1 MKSII
6 NESVGTIIFVFIALI
21 YIFVLGVLGGS
32 FGGVAEE
39 VSNYGINAILFL
51 VLFILA
57 LPPVAFIIWIIN
69 QVKQSGG
76 I

>member
-6 NESVGTIIFVFIALI
+6 DESIGTIVFVFIALI

-39 VSNYGINAILFL
+39 VSKYGINSILFL

-57 LPPVAFIIWIIN
+57 LPPIAFIIWIIN
-69 QVKQSGG
+69 QVKQSSR